1 MSDKRLPTVPETILK
16 SRKIRAE
23 ANAKAQEAKKKA
35 LMKAKLAK
43 GKAIRRAQKYAA
55 EYRKKQQTELRLKRE
70 AKAHGN
76 FYVPDEA
83 KVAFVVRIKGINK
96 IHPKPR
102 KVLQLFRLR
111 QINNGVFIKLNKA
124 TIEMLRIIEPYV
136 AYGYPSLKTVKELV
150 YKRGYG
156 KINGQRIPLT
166 NNAII
171 EENLGKYDVICAEDI
186 VHELYT
192 VGPNFKQ
199 VSNFLWPFKLS
210 NPRGGF
216 TKKANHFVEGG
227 DYGNREEKINA
238 LLQKM
243 I

>member
-23 ANAKAQEAKKKA
+23 AIAKAQEAKKKA
-35 LMKAKLAK
+35 LLKAKLAK
-43 GKAIRRAQKYAA
+43 GKAINRAQKYAS
-55 EYRKKQQTELRLKRE
+55 EYRKKQQDELRLKRQ
-70 AKAHGN
+70 AKANGN
-76 FYVPDEA
+76 FYVPEEA
-83 KVAFVVRIKGINK
+83 KVAFVIRIKGINK
-96 IHPKPR
+96 IHPRPK

-136 AYGYPSLKTVKELV
+136 AYGYPSLKTVKDLV
-150 YKRGYG
+150 YKRGFG
-156 KINGQRIPLT
+156 KVNGQRIPLT
-166 NNAII
+166 DNTII
-171 EENLGKYDVICAEDI
+171 EENLGKLDVICAEDI

-210 NPRGGF
+210 NPKGGF

-238 LLQKM
+238 LLKNM

>member
-1 MSDKRLPTVPETILK
+1 MSGKLPTVPETVLK

-23 ANAKAQEAKKKA
+23 AEAKAQEAKKKA
-35 LMKAKLAK
+35 LLAAKVNK
-43 GKAIRRAQKYAA
+43 GKSIVRAEKYAKQ
-55 EYRKKQQTELRLKRE
+55 YRLKQADDLRLRRQ
-70 AKAHGN
+70 AKASGN
-76 FYVPDEA
+76 FQVPEEA

-96 IHPKPR
+96 IHPRPR

-136 AYGYPSLKTVKELV
+136 VYGYPSIKTVKDLV
-150 YKRGYG
+150 YKRGFA
-156 KINGQRIPLT
+156 KINGQRIPISD
-166 NNAII
+166 NALI
-171 EENLGKYDVICAEDI
+171 EENLGKIDVICAEDI

-199 VSNFLWPFKLS
+199 VSNFMWPFKLN

-238 LLQKM
+238 LLAKM